1 MESKSSKGET
11 YKNIKYLGEGSF
23 GKVYL
28 IQSNLDQ
35 KLYALKMITIRQD
48 DNSAMIKNEVRILK
62 KLDNPHIIHFKEFF
76 YTKKPSS
83 FYIITEYVDGGD
95 LSSYLDRLKSPPP
108 KNQILDWMIQITIG
122 LNYIHSKKI
131 IHRDLKPSNIFLT
144 KNLMIKIG
152 DFGISK
158 MLNFTWEQAKTC
170 IGTPYYSSPEII
182 ENKPYSF
189 KSDIFSLG
197 ILFYE
202 LASLKKPFDTNNK
215 YALSNKIKECRVP
228 PLPTSIP
235 REMRELIYSLL
246 KKDPAQR
253 PSTEDI
259 LSKNKVII
267 IVI

>member
-1 MESKSSKGET
+1 
-11 YKNIKYLGEGSF
+11 
-23 GKVYL
+23 
-28 IQSNLDQ
+28 
-35 KLYALKMITIRQD
+35 
-48 DNSAMIKNEVRILK
+48 
-62 KLDNPHIIHFKEFF
+62 
-76 YTKKPSS
+76 
-83 FYIITEYVDGGD
+83 
-95 LSSYLDRLKSPPP
+95 
-108 KNQILDWMIQITIG
+108 
-122 LNYIHSKKI
+122 
-131 IHRDLKPSNIFLT
+131 
-144 KNLMIKIG
+144 
-152 DFGISK
+152 

-259 LSKNKVII
+259 LSRLKYVNVL
-267 IVI
+267 